1 MDIKDPAIDYVGL
14 ARAMGVPG
22 RRVTDPNDV
31 APALREAKD
40 AGGPSLIEVVVADG
54 FGG

>member
-14 ARAMGVPG
+14 AQAMGVPG

-40 AGGPSLIEVVVADG
+40 AGGPRLIEVIVADG